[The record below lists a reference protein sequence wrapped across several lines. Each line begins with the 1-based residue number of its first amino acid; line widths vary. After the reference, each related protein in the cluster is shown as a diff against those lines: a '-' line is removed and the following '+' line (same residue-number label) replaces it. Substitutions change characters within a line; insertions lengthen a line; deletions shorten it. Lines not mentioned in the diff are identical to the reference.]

1 MPRRCAV
8 CGHPERHSIDE
19 ALVSGGPYRSV
30 AKRFGLSDSAVYRH
44 KTEHLPAH
52 LPKAKEVEELVELT
66 GQKVGKADEVVL
78 TDEGQ
83 GLAEVRRSQLS
94 SSSPLSLGVSDDDEE
109 KTAPKKTSSKPKKP
123 KSAEEEEELRSQ
135 LTGTFNYIHTEE
147 GARRCLEWAKSAPEM
162 ALDIE
167 TYERVKRDAV
177 LYTKCSVRLSLC
189 TTVESRGSSTA
200 TMCRTS

>member
-1 MPRRCAV
+1 
-8 CGHPERHSIDE
+8 
-19 ALVSGGPYRSV
+19 
-30 AKRFGLSDSAVYRH
+30 VYRH
-44 KTEHLPAH
+44 KTGHLPAH